1 MGSQRG
7 MSLSP
12 FIAVLLPA
20 LLVMIGLVVDG
31 GAQAAAANRAE
42 RVAAAA
48 ARAASDDTAA
58 ARLAGG
64 QLNVAHAITVAQQRV
79 ASETGVSAQVSVQ
92 GGQILV
98 RTKVVTATTL
108 LNLIGINE
116 LTATGSAQAQ
126 LTADR

>member
-79 ASETGVSAQVSVQ
+79 AAETGVSAQVSVQ

-98 RTKVVTATTL
+98 RTKVVTATTM

>member
-42 RVAAAA
+42 RIAAAA

-79 ASETGVSAQVSVQ
+79 AAETGVSAQVSVQ

>member
-1 MGSQRG
+1 
-7 MSLSP
+7 
-12 FIAVLLPA
+12 
-20 LLVMIGLVVDG
+20 
-31 GAQAAAANRAE
+31 
-42 RVAAAA
+42 VAAE
-48 ARAASDDTAA
+48 
-58 ARLAGG
+58 
-64 QLNVAHAITVAQQRV
+64 N
-79 ASETGVSAQVSVQ
+79 GVSAQVSVQ

>member
-79 ASETGVSAQVSVQ
+79 AAETGVSAQVSVQ

>member
-1 MGSQRG
+1 

-42 RVAAAA
+42 RIAAAA

-79 ASETGVSAQVSVQ
+79 AAETGVSAQVSVQ